1 MQVKSFNTVSPRLA
15 RVFFI
20 IATTLFAASSQAAGL
35 DFDKTF
41 NDKGESRQLHYQ
53 ATYSLDGKIHQ
64 VDIWRDRNQQLKRR
78 TDDAVETFIF
88 KPAKQTE
95 WSMIVLDLKRKIRTD
110 IDRTNLYRIGHFTDW
125 FSMSHS
131 LSRPSGAYQLSTTNA
146 PMIRDQPVTACTWYS
161 LTRGQTE
168 SKICWSKK
176 LRIPLLIT
184 DLNNQVQWKVTKA
197 ETQNITPF
205 VFQIKDQGFVRNNAN
220 EDIQAD

>member
-1 MQVKSFNTVSPRLA
+1 MQVKLFNTVSPRLA

-20 IATTLFAASSQAAGL
+20 IATTVFAASSQAAGL

-53 ATYSLDGKIHQ
+53 ATYSLDGKTHQ

-125 FSMSHS
+125 FSLSHS
-131 LSRPSGAYQLSTTNA
+131 LSRPTAQYQLSTTTT
-146 PMIRDQPVTACTWYS
+146 PVLEEKPISACTWYS
-161 LTRGQTE
+161 LSRNNQE
-168 SKICWSKK
+168 SKICWSKN
-176 LRIPLLIT
+176 LHLPLVIA
-184 DLNNQVQWKVTKA
+184 DHNNQVQWRVTNANTK
-197 ETQNITPF
+197 NIAASA
-205 VFQIKDQGFVRNNAN
+205 FQIQDQGFVRNNAN